1 MVANAERRAGAEIYG
16 WARAIYD
23 AELRH
28 LEAEHTG
35 EFLVL
40 DVNTGEYEVD
50 AERGQAALRMLARFP
65 DEDARAFCTFRVG
78 EPPAY
83 RRGADSSE
91 GAVKRRSQ
99 VSQRA
104 HAMYDAEF
112 RHLEAEHKGK
122 YLVLNTDSRDYE
134 VDADPVQAALRML
147 ERHPVESERRAFYTF
162 RIGYPTAF

>member
-65 DEDARAFCTFRVG
+65 DEDAQAFCTFRVG
-78 EPPAY
+78 APPSY
-83 RRGADSSE
+83 RRA
-91 GAVKRRSQ
+91 K

-104 HAMYDAEF
+104 HAIYDAEF

-122 YLVLNTDSRDYE
+122 YLVLEMNSRDYE
-134 VDADPVQAALRML
+134 IDADPVPASLRMV
-147 ERHPVESERRAFYTF
+147 ERHPVESERAIYLF
-162 RIGYPTAF
+162 RIGYSTAF